1 MPDLKRSAARGN
13 NDVASCGPSQALLA
27 AQRRLEQLR
36 AERQWPRRASVEI
49 FRPQALDHQPAP
61 AGHPFRDRHPP
72 QPVPPTHDAPGTNDT
87 NVNYER
93 IKDENVTGYRRSDSS
108 LTGAKVP
115 PTTVRLQPALALA
128 ILGAEQAPAGRIW
141 LLLRLLD
148 EAGQGW
154 LPADHVREQ
163 LTRKKSSSRKES
175 KTAVCGRRQLRNLLN
190 QGQGIFW
197 ETQQAQDRSRDRIW
211 LKSPAR
217 VAVALGLERL
227 AGRPEE
233 IPLASLLGGIGR
245 VRAHFYATFH
255 SGRQTGA
262 DPGAPISRARLA
274 DLTHVPPRTQRLYD
288 ETAGIKRQANYA
300 IGPDYN
306 KENIQ
311 ERAWQHGRAVFKFID
326 HQGKQGHAGR
336 RYVAWRLPNSYAI
349 ADGFIAD
356 NAAPS
361 GKRKRNN
368 KRPVDL
374 VTIGA
379 QGNDRSLIRCPRQ
392 ATTLFHP
399 DGGAAGKAYNGDC
412 SVDAYWPEPGQASRA
427 GRPVKIWQVIGRSPS
442 RRGGNCLPGL

>member
-1 MPDLKRSAARGN
+1 M
-13 NDVASCGPSQALLA
+13 LA

-36 AERQWPRRASVEI
+36 TERQRPRRASLAI
-49 FRPQALDHQPAP
+49 FRPQALNHQPAP
-61 AGHPFRDRHPP
+61 AGHPFSDLQTPE
-72 QPVPPTHDAPGTNDT
+72 PVPPTQDATASANDT
-87 NVNYER
+87 NVNNER
-93 IKDENVTGYRRSDSS
+93 IKDESVTRQGSDSS

-128 ILGAEQAPAGRIW
+128 ILGAEQASAGRIW
-141 LLLRLLD
+141 LLLRFLD
-148 EAGQGW
+148 KAGQGW
-154 LPADHVREQ
+154 LPADLVREQ
-163 LTRKKSSSRKES
+163 LTQKESSSR
-175 KTAVCGRRQLRNLLN
+175 VCGRRQLRNLLN
-190 QGQGIFW
+190 RGQDIFW
-197 ETQQAQDRSRDRIW
+197 ERQQDQAGSRERIW

-217 VAVALGLERL
+217 VAAALGLERL
-227 AGRPEE
+227 AGRPVE
-233 IPLASLLGGIGR
+233 IPLAALLGGIGQ

-255 SGRQTGA
+255 SSRQAGA
-262 DPGAPISRARLA
+262 DPGSPISRARLA

-300 IGPDYN
+300 VGPDYN

-311 ERAWQHGRAVFKFID
+311 ERAWQHGRAVFKFVD

-349 ADGFIAD
+349 ADGFIDD

-379 QGNDRSLIRCPRQ
+379 QGNDRSLKRCPRQ
-392 ATTLFHP
+392 PTTLFHP

-412 SVDAYWPEPGQASRA
+412 SVDAYWPEPGQESRA
-427 GRPVKIWQVIGRSPS
+427 GRPVKIWQVIGRSAS